1 MGKKWGIQQCYNQLQ
16 QVMGKKCAAKISLY
30 GSNLLLE
37 GGRSLFEPE
46 GSLLSTNQQDYRM
59 DKDIGQEKIANKISR

>member
-1 MGKKWGIQQCYNQLQ
+1 
-16 QVMGKKCAAKISLY
+16 MGKKCAAKISLY

-37 GGRSLFEPE
+37 GGRSHFEPE
-46 GSLLSTNQQDYRM
+46 GSLLGTNQQDYRM